1 MYPISGPGRAGS
13 PSKNTRSQ
21 APTTFQ
27 NNADDT
33 SDQEDQRS
41 PSPDLKTQFRALRD
55 AQVKQALDVAET
67 KTSMANIQ
75 KLLLQ
80 LTASATGSNIVRE
93 TIERPQPECLSAT
106 SSIAP
111 PDDSPTTGQDDG
123 TPLTTSSYTTPW
135 SKKRPDSKELS
146 DGVDPTFESWRIL
159 VKGKLRANADHFPTE
174 EDRMDYVF
182 GRTTGKAQKHLLPR
196 FDEDSPARFTTA
208 EEMIQYLAARYINPN
223 KVRDARYD
231 YGKLLMKASES
242 FAEFQTTFLHLAG
255 EGQIHSDNLRLDLY
269 DKLTTQL
276 QERLAATLEDLDTYQ
291 KLANRCLS
299 LDTELKRISVRVDR
313 QKRFK
318 EERASTPAPKGSLPV
333 VAPPIQTRQP
343 LPSYGSPA
351 ILQRSVTP
359 VTSTRFNSNSPA
371 PATAVTC
378 YNCRKPGH
386 VAGDCAEPKR
396 MTDLKEIEEEE
407 EEEDS
412 EAGKD
417 DA

>member
-1 MYPISGPGRAGS
+1 MSTSTVSKPGRGGGPS
-13 PSKNTRSQ
+13 SKNTRSRSQ
-21 APTTFQ
+21 AT
-27 NNADDT
+27 DT
-33 SDQEDQRS
+33 LQEEEDISDQEDQRS
-41 PSPDLKTQFRALRD
+41 SSPELKVQFKALQD
-55 AQVKQALDVAET
+55 DVADT
-67 KTSMANIQ
+67 KKTMATIQ

-80 LTASATGSNIVRE
+80 LTAAATVTSTNVEQVHE
-93 TIERPQPECLSAT
+93 TIERPPVPLSPAHPDNT
-106 SSIAP
+106 SVA
-111 PDDSPTTGQDDG
+111 
-123 TPLTTSSYTTPW
+123 TSSYTAQW
-135 SKKRPDSKELS
+135 SKKRPDPKELS

-159 VKGKLRANADHFPTE
+159 MKGKLRTNADHFPTE
-174 EDRMDYVF
+174 EDKMDYVF

-196 FDEDSPARFTTA
+196 FDEDSPTRFTTA
-208 EEMIQYLAARYINPN
+208 EEMIQYLAPRYINPN

-231 YGKLLMKASES
+231 YGKLFMKAGEP
-242 FAEFQTTFLHLAG
+242 FADFQTTFLHLAG

-318 EERASTPAPKGSLPV
+318 DDRTATPDPKGSLPV
-333 VAPPIQTRQP
+333 LAPPIPTRQP
-343 LPSYGSPA
+343 TLPYGSSA
-351 ILQRSVTP
+351 ILQRSATP
-359 VTSTRFNSNSPA
+359 ATTTRFNSPA
-371 PATAVTC
+371 LATALTC

-386 VAGDCAEPKR
+386 LINDCTEPKR
-396 MTDLKEIEEEE
+396 ITEMKEIEEEM
-407 EEEDS
+407 EEEDTV